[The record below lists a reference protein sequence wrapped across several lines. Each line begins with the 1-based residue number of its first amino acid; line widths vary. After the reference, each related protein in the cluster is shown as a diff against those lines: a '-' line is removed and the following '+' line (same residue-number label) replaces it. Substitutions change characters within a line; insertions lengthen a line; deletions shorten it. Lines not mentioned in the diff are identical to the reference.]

1 MVGQTYEDN
10 FSKID
15 DKIMENYSL
24 QSNLYRS
31 VGHKRI
37 RQNIGDMAPILFVK
51 IVSKRKQGKKV
62 VKTTKIIKCLVDHG
76 SSSSLITSDCV
87 LHNKTYAGSSTRWK
101 TTAGYFTTKKQA
113 VINFQM
119 NELSETALVHHKFNV
134 HDKPLG
140 QYDMIIGRDLS
151 GQIGLDVCGSDL
163 TIKWPSKGAEAPF
176 KDTGLGQ
183 QQCYYIKDSP
193 KIEGEADR
201 MSRILDAKYI

>member
-1 MVGQTYEDN
+1 M
-10 FSKID
+10 
-15 DKIMENYSL
+15 
-24 QSNLYRS
+24 QSELYRS

-51 IVSKRKQGKKV
+51 IISKRKLGKKV

-87 LHNKTYAGSSTRWK
+87 LHNGTHSGSPTKWK
-101 TTAGYFTTKKQA
+101 TTAGHFTTKKKA
-113 VINFQM
+113 AMNFQM

-151 GQIGLDVCGSDL
+151 GQTGLDACGSDL
-163 TIKWPSKGAEAPF
+163 TIKWPSKQAEAPF
-176 KDTGLGQ
+176 KDSGLGQ
-183 QQCYYIKDSP
+183 EQCYFIKDSP
-193 KIEGEADR
+193 LLEREADR
-201 MSRILDAKYI
+201 MSRILDAKHSKVDLKQTSKNVKTLDKKQQKN